1 MAYEIIGTVY
11 KLGTPENIQTQT
23 GRTIV
28 RQSLTIMQRRFDPN
42 TGEPFDPNYPT
53 FEFANNED
61 VRKYKAGD
69 AVRIRFD
76 LNGRKYNDK
85 TTGEEK
91 YFTTIRAFRIE
102 PYVRPQMQQQPIQPQ
117 PMQPQPMQQQPQ
129 RQAYQQQAYQPQY
142 QQPVDD
148 GLPF

>member
-61 VRKYKAGD
+61 IRKYKAGD

-102 PYVRPQMQQQPIQPQ
+102 PYVRPQ
-117 PMQPQPMQQQPQ
+117 QPMQQQPMQQQPMQQPMQQQ
-129 RQAYQQQAYQPQY
+129 RYQQTYQQY
-142 QQPVDD
+142 QQPTDD